1 MRTSLLSNEPKRRR
15 AFGAAVGR
23 MLLWSI
29 GILLLIHIVTWI
41 GPKKD
46 GSPVLPG
53 WAELLVWA
61 QFILPVVPAVIAG
74 TARIRGH
81 EKWKPVLLG
90 AVIGVLTPLISL
102 AILIITFLMIGG
114 NIDLGPHNENI
125 SESLILSTLFA
136 TTILLGIGTGSLRH
150 KPPRTI

>member
-1 MRTSLLSNEPKRRR
+1 MTSLLSDEPKRRR

-23 MLLWSI
+23 MVLWSI
-29 GILLLIHIVTWI
+29 GILLFIHLFTWL
-41 GPKKD
+41 GPEKD
-46 GSPVLPG
+46 GSPMLPG
-53 WAELLVWA
+53 WAELVVWA

-90 AVIGVLTPLISL
+90 AVMGVLTPLFNL
-102 AILIITFLMIGG
+102 AILIATFLAIGG
-114 NIDLGPHNENI
+114 SIDLGPHNENI
-125 SESLILSTLFA
+125 SEAVILSSLFA
-136 TTILLGIGTGSLRH
+136 TTILLGVGTGSLRH

>member
-1 MRTSLLSNEPKRRR
+1 MTSLLSDEPKRRR
-15 AFGAAVGR
+15 AFGTAIGH
-23 MLLWSI
+23 MMMWSL
-29 GILLLIHIVTWI
+29 GLLLLIHLFTWF

-46 GSPVLPG
+46 GSPMLPG
-53 WAELLVWA
+53 WAELVVWA

-90 AVIGVLTPLISL
+90 AVMGVLTALFSL
-102 AILIITFLMIGG
+102 AILIVTFLIIGG

-125 SESLILSTLFA
+125 SETVILSTLFS
-136 TTILLGIGTGSLRH
+136 TTILMGAGTGLLRH
-150 KPPRTI
+150 QPPRAF

>member
-1 MRTSLLSNEPKRRR
+1 MTSLLSDEPTRRR
-15 AFGAAVGR
+15 AFGTAIGR
-23 MLLWSI
+23 MLLWSLA
-29 GILLLIHIVTWI
+29 ILLLIHFFTWI

-53 WAELLVWA
+53 WAELVVWA

-74 TARIRGH
+74 TARIRGR

-90 AVIGVLTPLISL
+90 AVMGVLTPLFSL
-102 AILIITFLMIGG
+102 AILIVTFLIIGG

-125 SESLILSTLFA
+125 SESQILSALFA
-136 TTILLGIGTGSLRH
+136 TTILLGVGTGSLTH
-150 KPPRTI
+150 KPPTTI

>member
-1 MRTSLLSNEPKRRR
+1 MTSLLSDEPKRRR

-23 MLLWSI
+23 MVLWSI
-29 GILLLIHIVTWI
+29 GILLLIHLFTWL
-41 GPKKD
+41 GPEKD
-46 GSPVLPG
+46 GLPMLPG
-53 WAELLVWA
+53 WAELVVWA

-90 AVIGVLTPLISL
+90 AVMGVLTPLFSL
-102 AILIITFLMIGG
+102 AILIATFLPMGG
-114 NIDLGPHNENI
+114 SIDLGPHNENI
-125 SESLILSTLFA
+125 SEAVILSSLFA
-136 TTILLGIGTGSLRH
+136 TTILLGVGTGSLRH